1 MSGNILSQCF
11 GEFSVSAQRLEVL
24 PAYSV
29 SEEAE
34 QIRAWRAGRA
44 RPGRSVRNDDYLR
57 SVAVDAL
64 DGRERRRIRV
74 VDLPLSDYI
83 RWEFEGYTENAAAG
97 EEIYIA
103 VRNGGT
109 YEAQKALASVSWD
122 FWLFDF
128 GTEEENAVLLEY
140 DQDGQFVDAQLATAA
155 DLVYCHRMWQT
166 ASKHAVPFNEYRAR
180 RKTSSAA

>member
-1 MSGNILSQCF
+1 MSGNILSECF
-11 GEFSVSAQRLEVL
+11 SEFSVSAQRLETL

-44 RPGRSVRNDDYLR
+44 RPERSVRNDDYLR

-74 VDLPLSDYI
+74 ADLPLSDYV
-83 RWEFEGYTENAAAG
+83 RWELEGYTENAAAG
-97 EEIYIA
+97 EEIRIA

-109 YEAQKALASVSWD
+109 LEAQKALTAVSWD

-128 GTEEENAVLLEY
+128 GTEEETAVLLEY
-140 DQDGQFVDAQLATAA
+140 DQDGQFAGAQLAEHA

-166 ASKHAVPFNEYRAR
+166 AWKHSVPLNEYRAR
-180 RKTSSAA
+180 RKAPSAA

>member
-1 MSGNILSQCF
+1 MSGNILSECF
-11 GEFSVSAQRLEVL
+11 GEFSASAVRLETL

-44 RPGRSVRNDDYLR
+44 RPERSVRNDDYLR
-57 SVAVDAL
+57 SVAVDVL
-64 DGRERRRIRV
+64 DGRARGRIRV

-83 RWEFEGYTENAAAG
+83 RWELDGYAENAAAG
-97 EEIYIA
+97 EEIRIA

-109 YEAQKALASVSWD
+109 PEAQKALAGVSWD

-128 GTEEENAVLLEY
+128 GTEEESAVLLEY
-140 DQDGQFVDAQLATAA
+140 DQDSQFTGATLATYG
-155 DLVYCHRMWQT
+155 DLRHCHRMWQT
-166 ASKHAVPFNEYRAR
+166 AWNHSVPLNEYRAR
-180 RKTSSAA
+180 RKASSAA